1 MKNMTAKQERLCHA
15 IIHTASASAGAVGAG
30 LAQIPLSD
38 RIIIAP
44 IQLMMTVALGK
55 VFDLEF
61 TKSAAK
67 AAIASGASVTVGR
80 TVSQVAVGW
89 IPVTGNVV
97 NATTAA
103 AVTEA
108 LGWMLAED
116 FAKQASKSKV
126 KAQAVA

>member
-1 MKNMTAKQERLCHA
+1 MT
-15 IIHTASASAGAVGAG
+15 I
-30 LAQIPLSD
+30 
-38 RIIIAP
+38 
-44 IQLMMTVALGK
+44 ALGK

-67 AAIASGASVTVGR
+67 AAIASGAGVTIGR
-80 TVSQVAVGW
+80 TASQVAVGW

-126 KAQAVA
+126 KAHAVA